1 MIMNRRDFL
10 NFLGKGIALGAIT
23 PLLTKAKTVQ
33 YINQSKMQGISPSS
47 KDEVILADNLKYEI
61 LISWKDKINKQD
73 TFGFNNDYI
82 AFIPGKN
89 SSEGFLWVNHEYIH
103 PLFFSGKPNN
113 QKTIDDVKE
122 EMRNVGGS
130 FFRVYK
136 NFKTWKVDLNN
147 KFNHR
152 VNALDK
158 IDFDNNIKI
167 KGSSTAIGTL
177 ANCSGGV
184 TPWRTILTCEENYD
198 MFYGER
204 NLNNGSIYKTTYDV
218 GWTRFFPFPPEHYG
232 WVVELNPFSGKKRKL
247 VSLGRCAH
255 ECAMVKVLK
264 DKRLVVYTGD
274 DIDNGCLYK
283 FVSTSKG
290 DLTNGNLYVA
300 SLEEKKWIEVNF
312 KKHKILQKK
321 FKNQVEVL
329 TYLRQSAKLIGGT
342 ELDRPEDIKID
353 PFNDNVVIALTNNY
367 SKNNMHGSILKI
379 IEKDGKHDALE
390 FDYDTLISGGVSTGF
405 SCPDNLLFD
414 KAGNLW
420 FTSDITGSKMNKDPE
435 YIPFKNNGLFVLIR
449 NGIQAG
455 EIIQIASAPIDAEFT
470 GPCFSPDGKTL
481 FLSVQHPGEKSRGKN
496 NLTSFWPKKKD
507 GPKSSVITIEGK
519 LINELINL

>member
-10 NFLGKGIALGAIT
+10 NFLGKGVVLGAIT
-23 PLLTKAKTVQ
+23 PLLTKAKTIQ
-33 YINQSKMQGISPSS
+33 YINQSKIQGIPPSS
-47 KDEVILADNLKYEI
+47 QDEVVLADNLKYQI
-61 LISWKDKINKQD
+61 LISWKDKINKKE

-82 AFIPGKN
+82 AFMPGKKSN
-89 SSEGFLWVNHEYIH
+89 EGFLWVNHEYIH
-103 PLFFSGKPNN
+103 PFFFSAKPND
-113 QKTIDDVKE
+113 QKNIDDVKE

-130 FFRVYK
+130 FFRIYK
-136 NFKTWKVDLNN
+136 NFKTWKIDLNN
-147 KFNHR
+147 HFNHR

-158 IDFDNNIKI
+158 IDFSNKTKI
-167 KGSSTAIGTL
+167 QGSSTAIGTL

-184 TPWRTILTCEENYD
+184 TPWRSILTCEENYD

-204 NLNNGSIYKTTYDV
+204 NLSDGSIYKTAYDV

-232 WVVELNPFSGKKRKL
+232 WVVEINPFSGKKQKL

-264 DKRLVVYTGD
+264 DGRLVVYTGD

-283 FVSTSKG
+283 FVSSSKG
-290 DLTNGNLYVA
+290 DLINGKLYVA
-300 SLEEKKWIEVNF
+300 SIEEKKWIEVDF

-321 FKNQVEVL
+321 FKNQIEVL
-329 TYLRQSAKLIGGT
+329 TYLRESSKLIGGT

-353 PFNDNVVIALTNNY
+353 PFNDNVIVALTNNY
-367 SKNNMHGSILKI
+367 SKRNMHGSLLKI
-379 IEKDGKHDALE
+379 IEKDGKHDAID
-390 FDYDTLISGGVSTGF
+390 FDYETLVSGGESTGF

-420 FTSDITGSKMNKDPE
+420 FTSDISGSKMNKSPA

-449 NGIQAG
+449 NGIQSG
-455 EIIQIASAPIDAEFT
+455 EIIQVASAPIDAEFT

-481 FLSVQHPGEKSRGKN
+481 FLSVQHPGERSQSQN
-496 NLTSFWPKKKD
+496 NLTSLWPKQKN

-519 LINELINL
+519 LIDELINL

>member
-1 MIMNRRDFL
+1 M
-10 NFLGKGIALGAIT
+10 
-23 PLLTKAKTVQ
+23 
-33 YINQSKMQGISPSS
+33 
-47 KDEVILADNLKYEI
+47 
-61 LISWKDKINKQD
+61 
-73 TFGFNNDYI
+73 
-82 AFIPGKN
+82 
-89 SSEGFLWVNHEYIH
+89 
-103 PLFFSGKPNN
+103 
-113 QKTIDDVKE
+113 
-122 EMRNVGGS
+122 
-130 FFRVYK
+130 
-136 NFKTWKVDLNN
+136 
-147 KFNHR
+147 
-152 VNALDK
+152 
-158 IDFDNNIKI
+158 
-167 KGSSTAIGTL
+167 
-177 ANCSGGV
+177 
-184 TPWRTILTCEENYD
+184 
-198 MFYGER
+198 
-204 NLNNGSIYKTTYDV
+204 
-218 GWTRFFPFPPEHYG
+218 
-232 WVVELNPFSGKKRKL
+232 
-247 VSLGRCAH
+247 
-255 ECAMVKVLK
+255 
-264 DKRLVVYTGD
+264 
-274 DIDNGCLYK
+274 YK

-353 PFNDNVVIALTNNY
+353 PFNDNVIIALTNNY

-379 IEKDGKHDALE
+379 IEKDGKHDAVE

-481 FLSVQHPGEKSRGKN
+481 FLSVQHPGEKSRSKN
-496 NLTSFWPKKKD
+496 NLTSLWPKKKD